1 MKKRKLIL
9 IFLGIILIFLIAF
22 FFYQEKAKQE
32 MKEIES
38 ILTPVL
44 KQVFPQAELTELTS
58 SSLKYELK
66 EEASKDKVWQLVDE
80 LDKAKFRVDR
90 ASKNKIE
97 TRELILTFTQSNK
110 KTLLLVNKKKHPS
123 PISSPF

>member
-123 PISSPF
+123 SISSPF